1 MTEQEKKEKEKLEK
15 LKRIADKYG
24 VDMEEVY
31 PVSIEDCDVEFEEV
45 DE

>member
-1 MTEQEKKEKEKLEK
+1 MIEQEKKEK

-24 VDMEEVY
+24 VNMNETY
-31 PVSIEDCDVEFEEV
+31 PVLPEDCDVEFEEV